1 MWGEWVRHLPPTR
14 DLPDLLDPP
23 DPPDTLGMTLDDQL
37 KRAFDTLS
45 DRLRAEVDRQVAV
58 VMDDLAASVRD
69 ERERAAAEARDAA
82 SNQAAASLETA
93 LAEARDQAHAAGLAA
108 GRAEGLEEGRRQGL
122 DEGRQQGAEEGRQ
135 QGILEGRQQGVLHGR
150 EQAEREASETA
161 AAPAIQGEHPKS
173 ADSGASERL
182 AAAVGAI
189 GRGRS
194 LSEILDALAA
204 SAASEAAHVDIWLV
218 RGPQLRRWR
227 GSDGGSELA
236 LQDAGRIADAVRS
249 ATAVVSGPE
258 AAVPVAMAGQ
268 VVAVIGASGS
278 DSTPA
283 NAAAL
288 DVLAHYAAR
297 CLETLT
303 AFKTARAVSDRAGQ
317 GHEADTALAEEDASA
332 RRYARLLVSE
342 IKLYHEPAVVEGRRD
357 RDLATRLGGEISR
370 ARVLYEER
378 VPIDVRQRSDYFHDE
393 LVRTLAN
400 GDATLLQTT

>member
-1 MWGEWVRHLPPTR
+1 
-14 DLPDLLDPP
+14 
-23 DPPDTLGMTLDDQL
+23 MTFDDQL

-45 DRLRAEVDRQVAV
+45 ERLRAEVDHQVAA
-58 VMDDLAASVRD
+58 VMDDLAVSVRE
-69 ERERAAAEARDAA
+69 ERERAAAEAREEASRQAA
-82 SNQAAASLETA
+82 SSQETA
-93 LAEARDQAHAAGLAA
+93 LGEARDQAHAAGLAA

-122 DEGRQQGAEEGRQ
+122 EEGRQQGAEEGRQ
-135 QGILEGRQQGVLHGR
+135 QGILEGRQQGLLHGR
-150 EQAEREASETA
+150 EEAEREGRA
-161 AAPAIQGEHPKS
+161 AAAAAAIAAPSDQPKT
-173 ADSGASERL
+173 ADDGASERL
-182 AAAVGAI
+182 AGAVGSI

-204 SAASEAAHVDIWLV
+204 SAAREAAQVDVWLV
-218 RGPQLRRWR
+218 RGAQLRKWR
-227 GSDGGSELA
+227 GSDGDSALA
-236 LQDAGRIADAVRS
+236 LQDAGRMGDAVRS
-249 ATAVVSGPE
+249 GTAVVSGRE

-268 VVAVIGASGS
+268 VVAVIAASGS
-278 DSTPA
+278 DSTAA

-317 GHEADTALAEEDASA
+317 GHDADAALAEEDASA

-357 RDLATRLGGEISR
+357 RDLATRLGGEIAR

-378 VPIDVRQRSDYFHDE
+378 VPLEVRQRGDYFHDE

>member
-1 MWGEWVRHLPPTR
+1 
-14 DLPDLLDPP
+14 
-23 DPPDTLGMTLDDQL
+23 MTFDDQL

-45 DRLRAEVDRQVAV
+45 ERLRAEVDHQVAA
-58 VMDDLAASVRD
+58 VMDDLAASVRE
-69 ERERAAAEARDAA
+69 ERERAAAEAREAA
-82 SNQAAASLETA
+82 SRQAASSQESAV
-93 LAEARDQAHAAGLAA
+93 AEARDQAHAAGLAA

-122 DEGRQQGAEEGRQ
+122 EEGRQLGAEEGRQ
-135 QGILEGRQQGVLHGR
+135 QGIVEGRQQGVLHGR
-150 EQAEREASETA
+150 EQAEHEGRADA
-161 AAPAIQGEHPKS
+161 AVAPADHRKT
-173 ADSGASERL
+173 ADDGASERL
-182 AAAVGAI
+182 AGAVGSI

-204 SAASEAAHVDIWLV
+204 SAAREAAQVDVWLV
-218 RGPQLRRWR
+218 RGAQLRKWR
-227 GSDGGSELA
+227 GSDGDSALA
-236 LQDAGRIADAVRS
+236 LQDAGSMADAVRS
-249 ATAVVSGPE
+249 GTAVVSGRE

-268 VVAVIGASGS
+268 VVAVIAASGS
-278 DSTPA
+278 NSAAA
-283 NAAAL
+283 NSAAL

-317 GHEADTALAEEDASA
+317 GHDADAALAEEDASA

-357 RDLATRLGGEISR
+357 RDLATRLGGEIAR

-378 VPIDVRQRSDYFHDE
+378 VPLEVRQRGDYFHDE

-400 GDATLLQTT
+400 GDPTLLQTT

>member
-1 MWGEWVRHLPPTR
+1 
-14 DLPDLLDPP
+14 
-23 DPPDTLGMTLDDQL
+23 MTFDDQL

-45 DRLRAEVDRQVAV
+45 ERLRAEVDHQVAA
-58 VMDDLAASVRD
+58 VMDDLAVSMRE
-69 ERERAAAEARDAA
+69 ERERAAAEARDEASRQAA
-82 SNQAAASLETA
+82 SSQETA
-93 LAEARDQAHAAGLAA
+93 LGEARDQAHAAGLAA

-122 DEGRQQGAEEGRQ
+122 EEGRQQGAEEGRQ
-135 QGILEGRQQGVLHGR
+135 QGILEGRQQGLLHGR
-150 EQAEREASETA
+150 EEAEREGRA
-161 AAPAIQGEHPKS
+161 AAAAAAIAAPSDQPKI
-173 ADSGASERL
+173 ADDGASERL
-182 AAAVGAI
+182 AGAVGSI

-204 SAASEAAHVDIWLV
+204 SAAREAAQVDVWLV
-218 RGPQLRRWR
+218 RGAQLRKWR
-227 GSDGGSELA
+227 GSDGDSSLA
-236 LQDAGRIADAVRS
+236 LQDAGGMGDAVRS
-249 ATAVVSGPE
+249 GTAVVSGRE

-268 VVAVIGASGS
+268 VVAVIAASGS
-278 DSTPA
+278 DSTAA

-317 GHEADTALAEEDASA
+317 GHDADAALAEEDASA

-357 RDLATRLGGEISR
+357 RDLATRLGGEIAR

-378 VPIDVRQRSDYFHDE
+378 VPLEVRQRGDYFHDE